1 MEIFFCVRKTY
12 SQKEDKILWK
22 VVFFFVCQLMPYLW
36 CKKQGNIS
44 LLELSWKFFL
54 IITIHIILYA
64 NWFTANLNPSL
75 CELLYNFISMI
86 GLRVLLEIKTFSSFF
101 YFIDFFKKLGF
112 QRENKSAVDE
122 FFLNLNTT
130 DDFIK
135 KRFDYKEQ
143 ISKKR

>member
-1 MEIFFCVRKTY
+1 MQI
-12 SQKEDKILWK
+12 D
-22 VVFFFVCQLMPYLW
+22 
-36 CKKQGNIS
+36 
-44 LLELSWKFFL
+44 LL
-54 IITIHIILYA
+54 LY
-64 NWFTANLNPSL
+64 LNPSL